1 MSQMI
6 HDGRSW
12 FTHLNLG
19 RKHWNS
25 PHSSRFMQG
34 HYNISTLS
42 LPLLIHPSSLFAF
55 WPSIAYWADILI
67 ELLITMPRSFS
78 WKVPAHSEPIRPISA
93 QELWM
98 AFSNMHY
105 FAVNYLG
112 VGWPCITQSISLF
125 SFFGNTTE
133 SSRVSVN
140 HKTNA
145 MISVLK
151 WLAKFNFFFLSRLTF
166 SKFLWLRK
174 S

>member
-1 MSQMI
+1 MPILQI
-6 HDGRSW
+6 RNPKV
-12 FTHLNLG
+12 NL
-19 RKHWNS
+19 KN
-25 PHSSRFMQG
+25 
-34 HYNISTLS
+34 NISTLS

-55 WPSIAYWADILI
+55 WPSIAYRADILI
-67 ELLITMPRSFS
+67 ELFITTPRSFS
-78 WKVPAHSEPIRPISA
+78 WKVPAHSEPIRPISV

-112 VGWPCITQSISLF
+112 MGWPCITQSISLF

-133 SSRVSVN
+133 SSRVSVI

-145 MISVLK
+145 MISLLK